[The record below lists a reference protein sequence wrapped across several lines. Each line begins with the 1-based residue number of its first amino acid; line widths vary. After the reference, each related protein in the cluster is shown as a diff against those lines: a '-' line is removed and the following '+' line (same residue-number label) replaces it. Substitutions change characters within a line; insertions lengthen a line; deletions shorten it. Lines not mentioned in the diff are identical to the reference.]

1 MTSANVQQLQLL
13 QHNLQ
18 NIQMQKQQLETQL
31 IELDSALK
39 ELKSTDKAYKIV
51 GKIMIA
57 SSKEDLSKDLEL
69 KKEVVEVRL
78 KNFVKQEERLKQ
90 NMEDV
95 QKEVMEEMK
104 QEKKN

>member
-1 MTSANVQQLQLL
+1 MSSAKIQHLQLL
-13 QHNLQ
+13 QQNLQ
-18 NIQMQKQQLETQL
+18 NVQMQKQQLETQL

-39 ELKSTDKAYKIV
+39 ELENTSQAYKII

-57 SSKEDLSKDLEL
+57 SSKEDLSKDLNE
-69 KKEVVEVRL
+69 KKEVVNVRL
-78 KNFVKQEERLKQ
+78 KNFVSQEEKLKQ

-104 QEKKN
+104 QEKN